1 MPVSNFR
8 MIVTTFKHDIWQHGS
23 GPLPIIKATKT
34 TATPQLKQKFK
45 NDVVTLPHVLARKI
59 MTL

>member
-1 MPVSNFR
+1 MPRPSTINDAQV
-8 MIVTTFKHDIWQHGS
+8 ILIDGKYY
-23 GPLPIIKATKT
+23 
-34 TATPQLKQKFK
+34 K